1 MLANI
6 SVCICICILI
16 VKSLE
21 SKISRLKAASKS
33 PKKVLG
39 GHDDSADNDNDNG
52 GDSDNGGDG
61 DNDSDNDSDDDDQ
74 EYEMEIEEEEEESG
88 SQYETETEVVT
99 SETDESVDL
108 SRFVSLWSCKSL
120 IAICKDIVS

>member
-6 SVCICICILI
+6 SVCIYICILI

-61 DNDSDNDSDDDDQ
+61 DNDSDDDDQ
-74 EYEMEIEEEEEESG
+74 EYEMEIEEEEEEESG

-108 SRFVSLWSCKSL
+108 SRFVSL
-120 IAICKDIVS
+120 

>member
-1 MLANI
+1 M
-6 SVCICICILI
+6 CIYICILI

-52 GDSDNGGDG
+52 GDGDNG
-61 DNDSDNDSDDDDQ
+61 SDDDDDHQ
-74 EYEMEIEEEEEESG
+74 EYEMEVEEEEEESG
-88 SQYETETEVVT
+88 SQYETRWKLV
-99 SETDESVDL
+99 
-108 SRFVSLWSCKSL
+108 KQMNQL
-120 IAICKDIVS
+120 I

>member
-1 MLANI
+1 MLENI
-6 SVCICICILI
+6 SVCIYICILI

-39 GHDDSADNDNDNG
+39 GHDDIADHDNEN
-52 GDSDNGGDG
+52 SGDG
-61 DNDSDNDSDDDDQ
+61 DNGSDDDDDQ
-74 EYEMEIEEEEEESG
+74 EYEMEIEEEEESG
-88 SQYETETEVVT
+88 SQYETETDVET

-108 SRFVSLWSCKSL
+108 SRFVSL
-120 IAICKDIVS
+120 

>member
-6 SVCICICILI
+6 SVCIYICILI

-39 GHDDSADNDNDNG
+39 GHDDSADNDNDNC
-52 GDSDNGGDG
+52 GDG
-61 DNDSDNDSDDDDQ
+61 DNASDDDDDQ

-88 SQYETETEVVT
+88 SQYETETDVET
-99 SETDESVDL
+99 SETNESVDL
-108 SRFVSLWSCKSL
+108 SRFVSL
-120 IAICKDIVS
+120 

>member
-6 SVCICICILI
+6 SVCIYICILI

-52 GDSDNGGDG
+52 GDGDNG
-61 DNDSDNDSDDDDQ
+61 SDDDDQ
-74 EYEMEIEEEEEESG
+74 EYEMEVEEEEEESG
-88 SQYETETEVVT
+88 SQYETETEVET

-108 SRFVSLWSCKSL
+108 SRFVSL
-120 IAICKDIVS
+120 